1 MASDLPRQT
10 PDRMLR
16 DSLRVPANLA
26 DFLRDAFPKEAGHL
40 DFASVKQ
47 VEREMIGGDWRARE
61 ADLLFEIPYLETP
74 KQSSLVVVLI
84 EHQSDTDPLMPLRTL
99 LILAGYWDRVWRD
112 WEATPRP
119 REKLAL
125 PPVLPVVL
133 YTADIPWGSNR
144 SLREL
149 LGPPAALHAFA
160 PDWQPVFW
168 NLAERTEEQLLA
180 GGAWMQLM
188 TVMRVSSE
196 EAPEF
201 RRVLTEAVRRVNAIR
216 ESEPVRWHELL
227 SAILNY
233 AGWRRPTSERAA
245 ILEIAVREN
254 PANHQEV
261 QTMTQTIAQAW
272 MEDGELSRLRKD
284 VRRILEV
291 RFSKVPSSL
300 TDQLAAVSDVAQLE
314 DALDRALRVAK
325 IEDFSL

>member
-74 KQSSLVVVLI
+74 KQPALVAVLI

-99 LILAGYWDRVWRD
+99 LLLAGYWDRVWRD

-119 REKLAL
+119 REKLTL

-133 YTADIPWGSNR
+133 YTADLPWGSNR
-144 SLREL
+144 SLTQL

-168 NLAERTEEQLLA
+168 NLAEHTPDQLLA
-180 GGAWMQLM
+180 GGAWMQLL
-188 TVMRVSSE
+188 TVMRVAAE
-196 EAPEF
+196 QQQEF
-201 RRVLTEAVRRVNAIR
+201 NHFLTEAIRSLNTIR
-216 ESEPVRWHELL
+216 ETDHVRWYELL
-227 SAILNY
+227 WAILNY
-233 AGWRRPTSERAA
+233 AGWRRPIPERPA
-245 ILEIAVREN
+245 IWEIVEREN
-254 PANHQEV
+254 PANHQEIKAM
-261 QTMTQTIAQAW
+261 TMTIAEGL
-272 MEDGELSRLRKD
+272 MHDGELRRLRKD
-284 VRRILEV
+284 ITRILEI
-291 RFSKVPSSL
+291 RFGGLPGGIP
-300 TDQLAAVSDVAQLE
+300 DQLAAISE
-314 DALDRALRVAK
+314 LDRLTAALEQAVL
-325 IEDFSL
+325 IEKLEAFSP